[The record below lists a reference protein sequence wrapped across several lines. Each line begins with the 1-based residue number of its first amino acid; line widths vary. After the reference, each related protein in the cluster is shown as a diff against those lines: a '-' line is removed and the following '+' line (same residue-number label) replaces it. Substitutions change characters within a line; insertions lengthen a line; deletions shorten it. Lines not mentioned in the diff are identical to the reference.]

1 MFDTLRSKLISLGN
15 SRGNSLSVPVYDGAF
30 KPNNLLEEAE
40 IVLERAGLEDL
51 VADAQGQLFAACGM
65 SVLRI
70 STDGTTS
77 DVASFETAITA
88 LAILPDGGPCGGL
101 CVGLGDRVVTG
112 VGTANERSVEQA
124 EGRPFVA
131 VTALYGQADGGLL
144 ICDASAHHKV
154 GDWSRDL
161 MEHGQTGRLIRLDP
175 ASGKAGVLA
184 SGLAY
189 AFGAYD
195 DGTGGG
201 PLVSESWNHGVC
213 RVDGPKPTH
222 VIDRI
227 AGYPSR
233 FAPADDGGFWLT
245 ICFSRTQL
253 VEFVLKETDYRQ
265 EMMRT
270 IDPSYWIAPS
280 FGSGADFR
288 EPLQAGGVKQMGYL
302 KPWAPPRSY
311 GLVVRYGADLIPQYS
326 LHSRVGGKHHGIN
339 AAAQIGDTLYVLSK
353 GAGRILKLSV
363 SGVRETLAGKGSL

>member
-30 KPNNLLEEAE
+30 KPNNLLEEAD

-51 VADAQGQLFAACGM
+51 VADTQGQLFAACGT

-70 STDGTTS
+70 TPDGTTS

-88 LAILPDGGPCGGL
+88 LAILPDGGL

-124 EGRPFVA
+124 AGKPFVA
-131 VTALYGQADGGLL
+131 VTALFGQANGGLL

-175 ASGKAGVLA
+175 ASGKAEVLA

-222 VIDRI
+222 VIDRL

-245 ICFSRTQL
+245 LCFSRTQL
-253 VEFVLKETDYRQ
+253 VEFVLKEKDYRQ

-270 IDPSYWIAPS
+270 IDPRYWIAPS

-311 GLVVRYGADLIPQYS
+311 GLVVRYGADLIPQFS
-326 LHSRVGGKHHGIN
+326 LHSRVGGAHHGIN

-353 GAGRILKLSV
+353 GSGRILKLSV